1 MDENLVRWLSLLGVA
16 LFVGLAILFANRI
29 NRQRRQKLQQEFE
42 NKFSMFKVFFNKS
55 NTGVEEL
62 GELILLLKRSKSGRF
77 ILPIFICLIMLV
89 IGIFYRGS
97 INSKL
102 IMLAILAIWFVW
114 CTLNA
119 TNYLKLYKN
128 AIVSGN
134 LIKKKTIW
142 FYNID
147 SIEAKLYDYNG
158 VMDARQA
165 QVYRVYDVKRN
176 GKVILGIWETEFS
189 NARMIERC
197 FDIDNPLVTSL
208 QESFDTNELFYK
220 EDY

>member
-16 LFVGLAILFANRI
+16 LFVGLAILLANRI
-29 NRQRRQKLQQEFE
+29 NRQRKQKLQQEFE

-119 TNYLKLYKN
+119 TNYVKLYKN

-142 FYNID
+142 FHNID

-197 FDIDNPLVTSL
+197 FDTDNALVADI
-208 QESFDTNELFYK
+208 QESFDTNELLYR

>member
-16 LFVGLAILFANRI
+16 LFVVLAILFANRI
-29 NRQRRQKLQQEFE
+29 NRQRKQKLQQEFE

-119 TNYLKLYKN
+119 TNYVKLYKN

-142 FYNID
+142 FHNID

-197 FDIDNPLVTSL
+197 FDTDNALVADI
-208 QESFDTNELFYK
+208 QESFDTNELLYR

>member
-1 MDENLVRWLSLLGVA
+1 
-16 LFVGLAILFANRI
+16 
-29 NRQRRQKLQQEFE
+29 
-42 NKFSMFKVFFNKS
+42 MFKVFFNKS

-62 GELILLLKRSKSGRF
+62 DEPILLLKRSKSGRF

-119 TNYLKLYKN
+119 TNYVKLYKN

-142 FYNID
+142 FHNID

-197 FDIDNPLVTSL
+197 FDTDNALVADI
-208 QESFDTNELFYK
+208 QESFDTNELLYM